1 MIPIL
6 HTSQP
11 SFAQEFEQILAR
23 GGDDLHSAQERIR
36 PLMQEIATQ
45 GLPAVLAQVARFD
58 GFSPKSLAE
67 LTITQAECERAY
79 KSLEP
84 ESKTALHI
92 AYERIHAFHTKQ
104 KQRSWIDT
112 DSHGSI
118 LGQLYTP
125 IARAG
130 LYIPGGKAAYPSSV
144 LMNAIPAIVAGVE
157 EIMVCTPTPQG
168 IANPL
173 LLAALHICGVT
184 EIYRVGGAS
193 AIALMAYGLQNHA
206 DNPSNQVKP
215 SDTPQSTPSQNLA
228 RAKLIKAVD
237 VISGPGN
244 IYVAAAKA
252 LVYGKVGIDMIAG
265 PSEIAI
271 ITEPNADPTIIA
283 RDLLSQA
290 EHDEMACA
298 FAFTTDPAHASA
310 ISSSL
315 DTLLETLPR
324 KDIARASLKNRGAI
338 FVCSSIDECI
348 ELCNALAPEHL
359 ELLLADSFSYL
370 PRIKAAGAIFLGAYT
385 PEAIGDYLAGPNHT
399 LPTGG
404 SARFFSPLGVDTFMK
419 KSSIISM
426 SQQGIHALAKPCAHL
441 ARLEGLEAHA
451 QSALARLDSQKS

>member
-1 MIPIL
+1 MIKIL
-6 HTSQP
+6 HTSHA
-11 SFAQEFEQILAR
+11 SFASEFNAILAR
-23 GGDDLHSAQERIR
+23 GGDDLHSAQEHIR
-36 PLMQEIATQ
+36 PLMQAIFEH
-45 GLPAVLAQVARFD
+45 GLSAVLEQVERFD
-58 GFSPKSLAE
+58 HFRAHDLAQ
-67 LTITQAECERAY
+67 LTITPQECKSAY
-79 KSLEP
+79 ESLDP

-104 KQRSWIDT
+104 KQKSWLDF

-173 LLAALHICGVT
+173 LLAALHICGIT

-193 AIALMAYGLQNHA
+193 AIALMAHGLQ
-206 DNPSNQVKP
+206 
-215 SDTPQSTPSQNLA
+215 DTQG
-228 RAKLIKAVD
+228 KMLIKHVD

-271 ITEPNADPTIIA
+271 IADSSADPMIIA

-298 FAFTTDPAHASA
+298 FAFTTDFTQAQAVEQA
-310 ISSSL
+310 L
-315 DTLLETLPR
+315 RTLIETLPR
-324 KDIARASLKNRGAI
+324 KDIAKTSLENRGAI
-338 FVCSSIDECI
+338 FVCGDMSECI

-359 ELLLADSFSYL
+359 ELLLENSFSYL

-385 PEAIGDYLAGPNHT
+385 PESIGDYLAGPNHT

-404 SARFFSPLGVDTFMK
+404 CARFFSPLGVDTFMK
-419 KSSIISM
+419 KSSIISF
-426 SQQGIHALAKPCAHL
+426 SKQGIGALAKPCATL

-451 QSALARLDSQKS
+451 LSALARLDSAHDCAQ

>member
-1 MIPIL
+1 MIKIL
-6 HTSQP
+6 HTSHA
-11 SFAQEFEQILAR
+11 SFASEFNAILAR
-23 GGDDLHSAQERIR
+23 GGDDLHSAQEHIR
-36 PLMQEIATQ
+36 PLMQAIFEQ
-45 GLPAVLAQVARFD
+45 GLSAVLEQVERFD
-58 GFSPKSLAE
+58 HFRAHNLAQ
-67 LTITQAECERAY
+67 LTITPQECKSAY
-79 KSLEP
+79 ENLNP

-104 KQRSWIDT
+104 KQKSWLDF

-173 LLAALHICGVT
+173 LLAALHICGIT

-193 AIALMAYGLQNHA
+193 AIALMAHGLQ
-206 DNPSNQVKP
+206 
-215 SDTPQSTPSQNLA
+215 DTQG
-228 RAKLIKAVD
+228 KMLIKHVD

-271 ITEPNADPTIIA
+271 IADSSADPMIIA

-298 FAFTTDPAHASA
+298 FAFTTDFTQAQAVEQA
-310 ISSSL
+310 L
-315 DTLLETLPR
+315 RTLIETLPR
-324 KDIARASLKNRGAI
+324 KDIAKTSLENRGAI
-338 FVCSSIDECI
+338 FVCGDMSECI

-359 ELLLADSFSYL
+359 ELLLENSFSYL

-385 PEAIGDYLAGPNHT
+385 PESIGDYLAGPNHT

-404 SARFFSPLGVDTFMK
+404 CARFFSPLGVDTFMK
-419 KSSIISM
+419 KSSIISF
-426 SQQGIHALAKPCAHL
+426 SKQGIDALAKPCASL
-441 ARLEGLEAHA
+441 ARLEGLEGHA
-451 QSALARLDSQKS
+451 LSALARLDSAHDCAQ